1 MTTLKKDFQMKLE
14 IEGNRILDEMLAT
27 DKRFI
32 LNVGGSRSG
41 KTYAIL
47 QFILI
52 YCLKNKDKIVTI
64 ARKTFPSLRLG
75 AYREFIDMLKT
86 YDIYKPENH
95 NKTNNFYT
103 LNNNTIQFIS
113 LDQSIKLRGLKH
125 DLVFVDEVNEVS
137 KEEADQ
143 LFMRTTGQIIMAQ
156 NPSDA
161 LHFTLKMKALE
172 DCLYLHSTY
181 VDNPFLP
188 QSIINQIESYRESDE
203 DLWLIYGLGLPAK
216 NNELVYNHY
225 EYFVDE
231 ELYWSSGEDRVPKY
245 ENVIYGLDFGFNHP
259 SALVKIWIN
268 VDKREIWC
276 KEIIHQSYLTTSD
289 LINLMKELDIKER
302 IYCDSA
308 EPKTIEEIKRAG
320 FDAVNSLKEVKEGI
334 DCIKGCKFFI
344 HRESVRTQEELRRYK
359 WKMKGEIKTDEPVKL
374 FDDGLCAIRYATY
387 TYLTKEAK
395 SRAYD
400 FDIDWIDL

>member
-1 MTTLKKDFQMKLE
+1 MKLE
-14 IEGNRILDEMLAT
+14 IEGNRILDEMLASQH
-27 DKRFI
+27 RFI

-41 KTYAIL
+41 KTFAIL
-47 QFILI
+47 QYILI
-52 YCLKNKDKIVTI
+52 YCLSNKGKVITI

-86 YDIYKPENH
+86 YDIYKGESH

-103 LNNNTIQFIS
+103 LNGNTIQFIS

-137 KEEADQ
+137 KDEADQ
-143 LFMRTTGQIIMAQ
+143 LFMRTTERILMAQ

-161 LHFTLKMKALE
+161 LHWSLKLKSSA

-188 QSIINQIESYRESDE
+188 QAIVNQIESYKETDE
-203 DLWLIYGLGLPAK
+203 DLWLVYGLGLPAK

-225 EYFVDE
+225 QFYDDADLYILDE
-231 ELYWSSGEDRVPKY
+231 EETPHKRFD
-245 ENVIYGLDFGFNHP
+245 EVIWGLDFGYNHP
-259 SALVKIWIN
+259 TALVKIHIN
-268 VDKREIWC
+268 VDKRTIWC
-276 KEIIHQSYLTTSD
+276 EEAIHSSYLTTND
-289 LINLMKELDIKER
+289 LIQLMRGLEITGK

-308 EPKTIEEIKRAG
+308 EPKTIEEIRRAG
-320 FDAVNSLKEVKEGI
+320 FEATNSLKEVKEGI
-334 DCIKGCKFFI
+334 DCVKGCHFFI
-344 HRESVRTQEELRRYK
+344 HRESVKLQEELRRYK
-359 WKMKGEIKTDEPVKL
+359 WKMQGEVKTDEPIKL
-374 FDDGLCAIRYATY
+374 FDDGLCAIRYAVF

-400 FDIDWIDL
+400 FDINWIDL

>member
-1 MTTLKKDFQMKLE
+1 MKLE

-47 QFILI
+47 QYILI
-52 YCLKNKDKIVTI
+52 YCFQNQNKIITI

-75 AYREFIDMLKT
+75 AYREFVEMLKT
-86 YDIYKPENH
+86 YNIYKAENH

-103 LNNNTIQFIS
+103 LNQNTIQFIS

-125 DLVFVDEVNEVS
+125 DLVFVDEVNEID

-143 LFMRTTGQIIMAQ
+143 LFMRTTGQIILAQ

-161 LHFTLKMKALE
+161 LHFSLKLKASE

-188 QSIINQIESYRESDE
+188 QSIINQIESYKETDE
-203 DLWLIYGLGLPAK
+203 DLWLIYGCGLPAK

-225 EYFVDE
+225 EYFVE
-231 ELYWSSGEDRVPKY
+231 EDLYWSSAEDKVPKY
-245 ENVIYGLDFGFNHP
+245 ENVIYGLDFGYNHP
-259 SALVKIWIN
+259 TALVKIWIN
-268 VDKREIWC
+268 IDKRTIWC
-276 KEIIHQSYLTTSD
+276 KEIIHQSFLTTND
-289 LINLMKELDIKER
+289 LINLMKELDIKEK
-302 IYCDSA
+302 IFCDSA

-320 FDAVNSLKEVKEGI
+320 FDAVSSFKEVKEGI
-334 DCIKGCKFFI
+334 DCVKGCKFFI
-344 HRESVRTQEELRRYK
+344 HRESVKTQEELRRYK

-374 FDDGLCAIRYATY
+374 FDDALCSIRYATY

-395 SRAYD
+395 SRQYD